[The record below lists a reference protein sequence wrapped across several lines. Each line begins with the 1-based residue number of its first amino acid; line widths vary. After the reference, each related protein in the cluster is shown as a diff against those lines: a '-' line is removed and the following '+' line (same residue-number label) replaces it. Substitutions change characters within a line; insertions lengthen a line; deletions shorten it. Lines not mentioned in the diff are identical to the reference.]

1 MHIRDI
7 EKEIEIDFG
16 YLNLSRNE
24 KIDSNIGKVIIYEF
38 ENQNY
43 IGMIA
48 VYCDKKEYN
57 FGLWDKINDTD
68 LLNVWLDESDNI
80 KVLGI
85 EKMKQYLIKKD

>member
-1 MHIRDI
+1 MNISDI

-24 KIDSNIGKVIIYEF
+24 TFDSNIGKVIIYEF

-48 VYCDKKEYN
+48 IYCDKKEYN
-57 FGLWDKINDTD
+57 FGLWDKINDID
-68 LLNVWLDESDNI
+68 LLNVWLDGIDDI

-85 EKMKQYLIKKD
+85 EKMKSLINKL